1 MVYKIRRRTV
11 QKPNNNN
18 NNNNNNNINHK
29 NNYDNLGVAHPQS
42 GSSSH
47 ISGRIGIQLEP
58 LVFEERGNAGYPEKN
73 LSEQWREPTKDSW
86 STHKARIWTRT
97 TSVGCECSH
106 HCARTLALYK
116 QKNDGLLWGTI
127 TLINCLLI
135 NFFLLLFQNTAF
147 LLILSLIICNDA
159 ITVQQSP
166 CQIQSFY
173 AREIGSGEGNLL
185 RVHLDTAGIPT
196 NVSISGSCDS
206 TKIKFSSKLFIFL
219 VVMKNFN

>member
-1 MVYKIRRRTV
+1 MVLRLIFLVDLEFNWNRGFWGEGKCGIPGE
-11 QKPNNNN
+11 KP
-18 NNNNNNNINHK
+18 
-29 NNYDNLGVAHPQS
+29 LRA
-42 GSSSH
+42 
-47 ISGRIGIQLEP
+47 
-58 LVFEERGNAGYPEKN
+58 EERTNKRLMIHAEGSDLNPGHI
-73 LSEQWREPTKDSW
+73 RGVR
-86 STHKARIWTRT
+86 AR
-97 TSVGCECSH
+97 SH

-116 QKNDGLLWGTI
+116 QKNDGLLWGAI

-147 LLILSLIICNDA
+147 LLILSLIICNDV

>member
-1 MVYKIRRRTV
+1 MVYKIRRKTV
-11 QKPNNNN
+11 QKPNNN

-47 ISGRIGIQLEP
+47 ISGRLGIQLEP

-86 STHKARIWTRT
+86 STHKAGIWTRA

-116 QKNDGLLWGTI
+116 QKNDGLLWGAI

-135 NFFLLLFQNTAF
+135 NFFCYYSRIQPFSLFY
-147 LLILSLIICNDA
+147 LWSLIMTLSPFSNPRVRFSHFTLGKLGLVKA
-159 ITVQQSP
+159 I
-166 CQIQSFY
+166 SFEFIWIRLVSRQTY
-173 AREIGSGEGNLL
+173 RLVAPATAL
-185 RVHLDTAGIPT
+185 R
-196 NVSISGSCDS
+196 
-206 TKIKFSSKLFIFL
+206 
-219 VVMKNFN
+219 